1 MSKRSIAVNK
11 IGVILELFYTNMDRA
26 IMLAAQIGAEGVQF
40 YGVNGELDCD
50 RLTATQKIE
59 VGKKLEASNLEISAI
74 CADLGGH
81 GFEIEK
87 DNPDKISKTMRVMQW
102 AKELNCQVL
111 TTHIG
116 VIPKEKSHPRR
127 KILLEACKRLNEH
140 AHKFDVCLAIET
152 GPELVSVLYDFLEEL
167 NCPNI
172 CVNYDPANLVMVTG
186 DDPILGVHTLKKYIV
201 HTHAKDGIMKKKAD
215 PKMIYDYFAEGGIE
229 DFRLSDYFEETPFRA
244 GSVNIHKWVMA
255 LKEIGYKGFITIERE
270 TGERSL
276 DELSQCIYILK
287 EELAF
292 NG

>member
-1 MSKRSIAVNK
+1 MRKRSIAVNK
-11 IGVILELFYTNMDRA
+11 IGVILESFHANVDRA

-40 YGVNGELDCD
+40 YGVNGALDCD
-50 RLTATQKIE
+50 QLTTTQKIE
-59 VGKKLEASNLEISAI
+59 VGKRIAASNLEISAI

-81 GFEIEK
+81 GFEREQ
-87 DNPDKISKTMRVMQW
+87 DNPDKISKTVRVMQW
-102 AKELNCQVL
+102 AKELNCQIL
-111 TTHIG
+111 TTHVG
-116 VIPKEKSHPRR
+116 VIPKEENHPRR
-127 KILLEACKRLNEH
+127 KILLEACKRLNEY
-140 AHKFDVCLAIET
+140 AHEFGVFLAIET
-152 GPELVSVLYDFLEEL
+152 GPELVRVLYDFLQAL

-186 DDPILGVHTLKKYIV
+186 DDPILGVHILKKYIV

-229 DFRLSDYFEETPFRA
+229 DLRLSDYFEETPFRA
-244 GSVNIHKWVMA
+244 GMVNIHKWVMA

-276 DELSQCIYILK
+276 EELSQCISILK